1 MTPRVARL
9 GRLATWFVAVN
20 IATVGAAML
29 LSRMEARAVVRQ
41 IALLCGIGG

>member
-1 MTPRVARL
+1 MTPRDGRL

-20 IATVGAAML
+20 VATVGAAML
-29 LSRMEARAVVRQ
+29 LTRVDAGAAVRQ

>member
-1 MTPRVARL
+1 MIPHDGRL

-29 LSRMEARAVVRQ
+29 LTRVEAGAAMRQ
-41 IALLCGIGG
+41 IALWCGIGG